1 MATKNP
7 DSTFIPKFFTRQFL
21 LNIAKYTFSIGL
33 IVWLVATDRL
43 NFSSVAKLIVPEIVV
58 VGVALVLVNII
69 VISERWRQLFMTQNL
84 FISRFETF
92 KLSMIGI
99 FFNIVMPGGVGGDLI
114 KGFYFVRQN
123 PHSRAG
129 AMSSVLMDRILGLY
143 AMICMALVAMITH
156 FHYIKNH
163 NSLWMMFVFVTGL
176 FLIGTSGLIFL
187 FSPLGVLLLQ
197 LKLLAKVPL
206 RDKFL
211 KLFESFQSYRAHLPT
226 LASALFL
233 SFIAQSLS
241 IIFLYYVG
249 QKSGMLDLPLS
260 VYFFLAPLGFMAT
273 AIPISPAGVGVG
285 QAAFLYLF
293 NVYSGTTTE
302 IGSVIITVMQLIN
315 FLTGL
320 FGAYYYMTSK
330 IKLPQ
335 EQEVS

>member
-1 MATKNP
+1 MATKNH
-7 DSTFIPKFFTRQFL
+7 DGNFISKLLTRQFL
-21 LNIAKYTFSIGL
+21 LNIAKYTFSISL
-33 IVWLVATDRL
+33 ITWLVVTDRL
-43 NFSSVAKLIVPEIVV
+43 NFSSVAKLFIPEIVL
-58 VGVALVLVNII
+58 VGMALVLVNVV

-123 PHSRAG
+123 PQSRAG

-143 AMICMALVAMITH
+143 AMICMALVAMLTH
-156 FHYIKNH
+156 FQYIKNH
-163 NSLWMMFVFVTGL
+163 NALWMMFVFVMFL

-187 FSPLGVLLLQ
+187 FSSLGVKLLQ
-197 LKLLAKVPL
+197 IDFLKKVPL
-206 RDKFL
+206 REKFL

-226 LASALFL
+226 LASALVL
-233 SFIAQSLS
+233 SIIAQSLS
-241 IIFLYYVG
+241 ILFLFYVG
-249 QKSGMLDLPLS
+249 QKSGILDLPLS

-293 NVYSGTTTE
+293 NVYSGTTTDL
-302 IGSVIITVMQLIN
+302 GSVIITVMQLIN

-320 FGAYYYMTSK
+320 FGAYFYMTSK

-335 EQEVS
+335 EQEAG